1 MTTYTDEDVDAV
13 ALAIVNHRIARMM
26 LPALTSLEGLSC
38 DDIRA
43 EARAALA
50 ARDALFE
57 IAAERWEAR
66 SDGTVNWAVSRDEAH
81 RVAGVWRKNGYA
93 DAQVVHVTTKRRK
106 R

>member
-1 MTTYTDEDVDAV
+1 MTTYTEAEVDAV
-13 ALAIVNHRIARMM
+13 ALAMYRADRANDTA
-26 LPALTSLEGLSC
+26 ALSTAKNA
-38 DDIRA
+38 DRWRRT
-43 EARAALA
+43 ARAALA

-93 DAQVVHVTTKRRK
+93 DAHVVHVTMKRRK